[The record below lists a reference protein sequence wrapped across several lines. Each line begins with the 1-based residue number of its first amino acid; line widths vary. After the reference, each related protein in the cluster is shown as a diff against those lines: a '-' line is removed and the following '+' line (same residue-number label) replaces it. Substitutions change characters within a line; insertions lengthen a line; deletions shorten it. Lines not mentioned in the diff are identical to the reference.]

1 MMSINCIPNDPLA
14 IGDLPIRKVTP
25 RPDRPANRAGL
36 ILTGTVT
43 EDTYDVGTPEF
54 LFWQSREACLA
65 AIEAWES
72 LTDATF
78 KAWQANRKLLKLA
91 PDEGVDLNA
100 FYDRRSLSFFHS
112 SGGGKTYFSG
122 ASTDVVAHETGHGI
136 LDSFRP
142 EFWDSN
148 LFEVNSFHEAFG
160 DCVALLTAFN
170 DKETRVAVLSTL
182 EGKNFVEGTAEELSD
197 GIRVIIS
204 ATHNAAAPR
213 RARSRLKH
221 AIPSTLPDFGSP
233 ADGPGKLI
241 NEIHSFAQI
250 FSGCFYDTI
259 VNIYKSSNSATER
272 SLLTAAQSAGRLLFE
287 AASQAPQKLRFF
299 REVGRAMI
307 LADQHINKGANE
319 TAIRG
324 AFEGHGIPISL
335 GFALSPETALDGG
348 APKLGASPK
357 LATSVKR
364 DLMRRLGAVP
374 SGKAVFR
381 AIEIGKVKVGEFV
394 HQRAVELGNLDKRLE
409 DVVAMA
415 PQTVLL
421 GDSGGRAA
429 VLGMMP
435 QAENTIDEVH
445 AFVRSLVRNG
455 AIDFGDGPTRPKAK
469 AKGLTAHTRQE
480 LPPAPVTHV
489 IKKVRGQKMLVRV
502 RFVCGCGSVG
512 R

>member
-1 MMSINCIPNDPLA
+1 
-14 IGDLPIRKVTP
+14 
-25 RPDRPANRAGL
+25 
-36 ILTGTVT
+36 
-43 EDTYDVGTPEF
+43 
-54 LFWQSREACLA
+54 
-65 AIEAWES
+65 
-72 LTDATF
+72 
-78 KAWQANRKLLKLA
+78 
-91 PDEGVDLNA
+91 
-100 FYDRRSLSFFHS
+100 
-112 SGGGKTYFSG
+112 
-122 ASTDVVAHETGHGI
+122 
-136 LDSFRP
+136 
-142 EFWDSN
+142 
-148 LFEVNSFHEAFG
+148 
-160 DCVALLTAFN
+160 
-170 DKETRVAVLSTL
+170 
-182 EGKNFVEGTAEELSD
+182 
-197 GIRVIIS
+197 
-204 ATHNAAAPR
+204 
-213 RARSRLKH
+213 
-221 AIPSTLPDFGSP
+221 
-233 ADGPGKLI
+233 
-241 NEIHSFAQI
+241 
-250 FSGCFYDTI
+250 
-259 VNIYKSSNSATER
+259 
-272 SLLTAAQSAGRLLFE
+272 
-287 AASQAPQKLRFF
+287 
-299 REVGRAMI
+299 MI

-435 QAENTIDEVH
+435 QAESTIDEVH

-502 RFVCGCGSVG
+502 RFVCGCGPVG

>member
-1 MMSINCIPNDPLA
+1 MSINYVPNDPLA
-14 IGDLPIRKVTP
+14 IGDLPMRKVTP
-25 RPDRPANRAGL
+25 RRDRPANRAGL
-36 ILTGTVT
+36 ILTNSVA
-43 EDTYDVGTPEF
+43 EDTFDVGTPEY

-78 KAWQANRKLLKLA
+78 KAWQADRKSLKLIA
-91 PDEGVDLNA
+91 DAGLDVNA
-100 FYDRRSLSFFHS
+100 FYDRNSLSFFHA
-112 SGGGKTYFSG
+112 SGGGKMYLSG

-160 DCVALLTAFN
+160 DCVALMTAFN
-170 DKETRVAVLSTL
+170 DKETRVAVLPTL
-182 EGKNFVEGTAEELSD
+182 EGKNLVEGTAEELSD
-197 GIRVIIS
+197 GIRVIIG

-213 RARSRLKH
+213 RARNKFKH
-221 AIPSTLPDFGSP
+221 AIPSTLPDFASP
-233 ADGPGKLI
+233 DDGPGKLI

-250 FSGCFYDTI
+250 FSGCFYDTL
-259 VNIYKSSNSATER
+259 VNIYKSNGTATEK
-272 SLLTAAQSAGRLLFE
+272 SLLIAAQTAGRLLFQ

-299 REVGRAMI
+299 REVGRAMV
-307 LADQHINKGANE
+307 LADQQINKGANE
-319 TAIRG
+319 TAIRE

-348 APKLGASPK
+348 APTLGAAPK
-357 LATSVKR
+357 LAASVKK
-364 DLMRRLGAVP
+364 DIMGRLGAAP
-374 SGKAVFR
+374 GGKVAFN

-394 HQRAVELGNLDKRLE
+394 HQRAVELGNLDRRLE

-415 PQTVLL
+415 PQTVLV

-429 VLGMMP
+429 VLGVMP
-435 QAENTIDEVH
+435 HGESTIDEVQ
-445 AFVRSLVRNG
+445 AFVRSLVRKG
-455 AIDFGDGPTRPKAK
+455 AIDFGEAK
-469 AKGLTAHTRQE
+469 PARKKKGKGMVASKDQP

-489 IKKVRGQKMLVRV
+489 IKKVRGQKMLVRT
-502 RFVCGCGSVG
+502 RFACGCGSVG

>member
-1 MMSINCIPNDPLA
+1 MSINYVPNDPLA
-14 IGDLPIRKVTP
+14 IGDLPMRKVTP
-25 RPDRPANRAGL
+25 RRDRPANRAGL
-36 ILTGTVT
+36 ILTNSVA
-43 EDTYDVGTPEF
+43 EDTFDVGTPEY

-78 KAWQANRKLLKLA
+78 KAWQADRKSLKLIA
-91 PDEGVDLNA
+91 DAGLDVNA
-100 FYDRRSLSFFHS
+100 FYDRNSLSFFHA
-112 SGGGKTYFSG
+112 SGGGKMYLSG

-160 DCVALLTAFN
+160 DCVALMTAFN
-170 DKETRVAVLSTL
+170 DKETRVAVLPTL
-182 EGKNFVEGTAEELSD
+182 EGKNLVEGTAEELSD
-197 GIRVIIS
+197 GIRVIIG

-213 RARSRLKH
+213 RARNRFKH
-221 AIPSTLPDFGSP
+221 AIPSTLPDFASP
-233 ADGPGKLI
+233 DDGPGKLI

-250 FSGCFYDTI
+250 FSGCFYDTL
-259 VNIYKSSNSATER
+259 VNIYKLNGTATEK
-272 SLLTAAQSAGRLLFE
+272 SLLIAAQTAGRLLFQ

-299 REVGRAMI
+299 REVGRAMV
-307 LADQHINKGANE
+307 LADQQINKGANE
-319 TAIRG
+319 TAIRE

-348 APKLGASPK
+348 APTLGAAP
-357 LATSVKR
+357 
-364 DLMRRLGAVP
+364 G
-374 SGKAVFR
+374 GKVAFN

-394 HQRAVELGNLDKRLE
+394 HQRAVELGNLDRRLE

-415 PQTVLL
+415 PQTVLV

-429 VLGMMP
+429 VLGVMP
-435 QAENTIDEVH
+435 HGESTIDEVQ
-445 AFVRSLVRNG
+445 AFVRSLVRKG
-455 AIDFGDGPTRPKAK
+455 AIDFGEAK
-469 AKGLTAHTRQE
+469 PARKKKGKGMVASKDQP

-489 IKKVRGQKMLVRV
+489 IKKVRGQKMLVRT
-502 RFVCGCGSVG
+502 RFACGCGSVG